1 MDNLKNKM
9 VEWFE
14 CHPTALEDL
23 SNFCGR
29 KSKRM
34 LNEMNKDI
42 NKVYVG
48 DTSFSVIKRILLF
61 YKMTYQKY
69 IMLQK
74 VFIVIIKDGSSVL
87 FIRLS
92 KKRQF
97 VVI

>member
-34 LNEMNKDI
+34 LNEMNKDRR
-42 NKVYVG
+42 
-48 DTSFSVIKRILLF
+48 KRL
-61 YKMTYQKY
+61 
-69 IMLQK
+69 
-74 VFIVIIKDGSSVL
+74 
-87 FIRLS
+87 
-92 KKRQF
+92 
-97 VVI
+97 

>member
-34 LNEMNKDI
+34 LNEMKI
-42 NKVYVG
+42 
-48 DTSFSVIKRILLF
+48 
-61 YKMTYQKY
+61 
-69 IMLQK
+69 
-74 VFIVIIKDGSSVL
+74 
-87 FIRLS
+87 
-92 KKRQF
+92 
-97 VVI
+97 

>member
-48 DTSFSVIKRILLF
+48 DTSFSVIKS